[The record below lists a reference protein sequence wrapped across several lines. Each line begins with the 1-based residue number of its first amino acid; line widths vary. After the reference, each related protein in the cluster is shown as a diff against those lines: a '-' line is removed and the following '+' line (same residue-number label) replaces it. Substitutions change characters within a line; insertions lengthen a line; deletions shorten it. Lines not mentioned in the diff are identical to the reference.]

1 MVVRRPEELAEQ
13 KDKKIDKNV
22 ALLVKKLVHKLK
34 KKARA
39 SSADCVQ
46 DSKPVVKCV
55 NSKDSKTKGF
65 HQKS

>member
-13 KDKKIDKNV
+13 KDKKTDKNV
-22 ALLVKKLVHKLK
+22 VLLVKKLVHKLK

-46 DSKPVVKCV
+46 GSKLDAKYV
-55 NSKDSKTKGF
+55 NSKDSKTKCLWR
-65 HQKS
+65 SR